1 MRIKISGVEY
11 SDLEILREAEA
22 EIQLMAKLFGK
33 PKKAGYDGVLG
44 DSFNSKF
51 IGYIPNE
58 GGELQKPAII
68 KKWLLSDVPH
78 MRKVFLCEYK
88 GKYWF
93 SLGYGYKQH
102 LDFPKALKVEKV

>member
-11 SDLEILREAEA
+11 SDLEILREAE
-22 EIQLMAKLFGK
+22 IPLKLFGK
-33 PKKAGYDGVLG
+33 PKHAGYDGVLG

-51 IGYIPNE
+51 IGYIPDG